1 MTDVQS
7 FGRVKVILGPKNGKY
22 PYGNSIVVE
31 DDITAIIDPSLW
43 VFESNGRV
51 TERNIDLLF
60 NSHYHEDHGVG
71 NCLFPALPLHIHPLD
86 APAMRSIDTILD
98 YYGMSEAANE
108 MWKPIMVE
116 KFHYQ
121 PRDRF
126 VDLHDGQVFDFGHTR
141 MRIMHLPG
149 HTGGHCCFFFEN
161 EELLFL
167 GDWDLTW
174 FGPVY
179 ADTTSSLDA
188 TIHSLQ
194 HIRGLRA
201 NTLVSFHEVGIC
213 QDDQEGTIRRYL
225 DIVYERE
232 RLLLEF
238 LTSPRTLAEIVKRRI
253 VYRKDYP
260 NVVWVDVVEKNSML
274 LHLQKLMQE
283 GQVVRDEEWYWRC

>member
-1 MTDVQS
+1 MIDVQR

-31 DDITAIIDPSLW
+31 DDVTAIIDPSLW
-43 VFESNGRV
+43 VFESNGKV
-51 TERNIDLLF
+51 TERHIDLLF

-71 NCLFPALPLHIHPLD
+71 NCLFPELPLHIHPLD
-86 APAMRSIDTILD
+86 APALRSIDTILN
-98 YYGMSEAANE
+98 YYSMSEAVNE

-149 HTGGHCCFFFEN
+149 HTGGHCCFFFET
-161 EELLFL
+161 EGLLFL

-179 ADTTSSLDA
+179 ADTTSSLEA

-194 HIRGLRA
+194 HIRSLGA

-213 QDDQEGTIRRYL
+213 QDDQEGMITRYL

-238 LTSPRTLAEIVKRRI
+238 LTSPRTLEEIVKRRI
-253 VYRKDYP
+253 IYRKEYLD
-260 NVVWVDVVEKNSML
+260 VVWVDAVEKNSML
-274 LHLQKLMQE
+274 LHLQKLMNE
-283 GQVVRDEEWYWRC
+283 GRVARDEERYWRC